1 MWSLYQQ
8 SIELVALKANVMS
21 ERQLDHMQRQLESP
35 MPFNMPLHERLDLSQ
50 PRQNVILGRYIQ
62 VNVAKIIQFVMN
74 FSKRYIFTT

>member
-1 MWSLYQQ
+1 MFFLSNKTMWSLYQQ

-50 PRQNVILGRYIQ
+50 PRQNVILGRY
-62 VNVAKIIQFVMN
+62 
-74 FSKRYIFTT
+74 S